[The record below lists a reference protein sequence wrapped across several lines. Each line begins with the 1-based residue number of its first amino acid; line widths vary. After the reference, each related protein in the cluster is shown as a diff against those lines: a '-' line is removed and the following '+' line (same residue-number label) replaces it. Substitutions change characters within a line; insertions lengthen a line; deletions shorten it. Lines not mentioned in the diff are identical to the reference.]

1 MSEGG
6 DGKAG
11 GDDQMEEI
19 KTGITFENE
28 WNQSCIHIDVSVP
41 YEEDYQMRMLENN
54 EIPGIMKGSGCGR
67 DGESRYT
74 YYTGGRVSMEKKFE
88 KENMKRD
95 SIMNF
100 TGQFM
105 KIVENLKDYLLD
117 PGKLCLDPS
126 CIFEKDGSYSFCYV
140 PVLEKDPYQSFHE
153 ITEFFVRKLD
163 YRDMEGIYLAYM
175 LHKATLQEDYDLK
188 KILEEYL
195 NGERERED
203 ERKKEEE
210 ENSFSSDSIF
220 NLEEE
225 EDADLNENLYETRSD
240 TACAVEEKKRYGPI
254 QKVIGKIWAERW
266 GNWQDLITEIDG
278 QDDTGKI

>member
-1 MSEGG
+1 MSESS
-6 DGKAG
+6 DGKTG

-28 WNQSCIHIDVSVP
+28 WDHSCIHIDVSVP

-54 EIPGIMKGSGCGR
+54 EIPGIMKVTGIGR

-74 YYTGGRVSMEKKFE
+74 FYTGGGVSMEKKFE
-88 KENMKRD
+88 KEIIDRD
-95 SIMNF
+95 SIMSF

-105 KIVENLKDYLLD
+105 KVVENLKNYMLD

-126 CIFEKDGSYSFCYV
+126 CIWEKDDTYSFCYV
-140 PVLEKDPYQSFHE
+140 PALKKNLYQAFHE
-153 ITEFFVRKLD
+153 VTEFFVRNLD
-163 YRDMEGIYLAYM
+163 YRDMEGIYLAFM

-195 NGERERED
+195 DGEREREE
-203 ERKKEEE
+203 ERKKEG
-210 ENSFSSDSIF
+210 NSFSSEGIF
-220 NLEEE
+220 NVEEE
-225 EDADLNENLYETRSD
+225 EDTDFNENMYEIRPD
-240 TACAVEEKKRYGPI
+240 AAYAMEEKKRYGPV
-254 QKVIGKIWAERW
+254 QKMIGKIRTGRW

>member
-1 MSEGG
+1 MSEGS
-6 DGKAG
+6 DGETG

-28 WNQSCIHIDVSVP
+28 WNQPRIHIDVPVP

-54 EIPGIMKGSGCGR
+54 EIPGIMKVTGCGR

-74 YYTGGRVSMEKKFE
+74 FYTGGGVSMEKKFE
-88 KENMKRD
+88 KETMERD

-105 KIVENLKDYLLD
+105 KIVENLKNYMLD
-117 PGKLCLDPS
+117 PGKLYLDPS
-126 CIFEKDGSYSFCYV
+126 CIWEKEGIYSFCYV
-140 PVLEKDPYQSFHE
+140 PPLEKNLYQAFHE

-175 LHKATLQEDYDLK
+175 LHKATLQEDYDLE

-195 NGERERED
+195 NGEREREE
-203 ERKKEEE
+203 ERKKEE
-210 ENSFSSDSIF
+210 NSFPSDGIF

-225 EDADLNENLYETRSD
+225 EDADINENMYQIRSD
-240 TACAVEEKKRYGPI
+240 TAYAMEESDR
-254 QKVIGKIWAERW
+254 QDTDRQMGKLAGSDNR
-266 GNWQDLITEIDG
+266 N
-278 QDDTGKI
+278 

>member
-1 MSEGG
+1 MSEGS
-6 DGKAG
+6 DSETG
-11 GDDQMEEI
+11 GDEQMEEI

-28 WNQSCIHIDVSVP
+28 WNQSRIHIDVPVP

-54 EIPGIMKGSGCGR
+54 EIPGIMKVTGCGR

-74 YYTGGRVSMEKKFE
+74 FYTGGGVSMEKKFE
-88 KENMKRD
+88 KETMERD

-105 KIVENLKDYLLD
+105 KIVENLKNYMLD

-126 CIFEKDGSYSFCYV
+126 CIWEKEGIYSFCYV
-140 PVLEKDPYQSFHE
+140 PPLEKDLYQAFHD

-175 LHKATLQEDYDLK
+175 LHKATLQEDYDLE

-195 NGERERED
+195 NGEREREE
-203 ERKKEEE
+203 ERKKEE
-210 ENSFSSDSIF
+210 NSFPSDGIF

-225 EDADLNENLYETRSD
+225 EDADISENMYQIRSD
-240 TACAVEEKKRYGPI
+240 STYVMEDKKRYGTVR
-254 QKVIGKIWAERW
+254 KVIGKIRTGRW
-266 GNWQDLITEIDG
+266 GNWQDMITEIDG